1 MADTYI
7 NSTGLSRLI
16 TTIKNTF
23 MTKTDPVSTG
33 SFSHTGNISVSGAI
47 TIGAAPVNDMQVAN
61 KKYVD
66 DQLAGLATLL
76 DTINGEVV

>member
-1 MADTYI
+1 MADTYM

-23 MTKTDPVSTG
+23 VTKTDPASTG
-33 SFSHTGNISVSGAI
+33 SFSHNGNVSVSGAI
-47 TIGAAPVNDMQVAN
+47 TIGAAPVSDMQVAN
-61 KKYVD
+61 KKYID